1 MAATYA
7 IDEKKLKAQL
17 EESKAPKRMPLE
29 AAIAELVQGHQGTV
43 RFEQGA
49 EVAAAFVTSFHKDP
63 ALRTK
68 TPSPDEQEMLFG
80 FHQAATRPAAF
91 FSTMLA
97 WRGARGLLELALT
110 GARYSL
116 SPWFLLR
123 VAPRPVSGGL
133 LPSLL
138 RFVLAADPSLRA
150 WAKARCR
157 EAKLPRVDQ
166 ATCAFVFNDAEW
178 ANEVIDAWLATPFS
192 REASWEHAALLG
204 TTDDPARVRRFIAYV
219 GDQIQHIGG
228 AAFLSR
234 LVHRLSA
241 EDIEAIFVPLLG
253 AGLKAKWKSSNAEP
267 YAKLVAHVKSE
278 EVARVLA
285 LWMGEKA
292 IAKIADGYFRMH
304 PELASALAPV
314 AKGKGKA
321 APIARALM
329 DSLGRTQI
337 AKPEV
342 ARAEDEAP
350 KTKKTKA
357 TKPVVRSKDEGLPP
371 SLVSPPWAEKKKAPR
386 ETRRVEMIVPH
397 ESLHVTD
404 PKPLR
409 QLTRSREVDARVLD
423 GLAPAQVYGGHI
435 MQLTE
440 PVALEALAGRD
451 AMPGLQVEPFVTWL
465 GDAAVPHVIRFIAA
479 DLTQHHRSLAGA
491 ISPRLGLACAHAS
504 LSLSPSAERTAAR
517 AWLEAH
523 SAEAALGLVPALFG
537 EDESDADVA
546 ERVLCSLDARH
557 PGPVRESLLRY
568 GDSLV
573 QAVRALLDK
582 DPDARFPRKMPNK
595 VKWAA
600 PERLGSLVCRSGV
613 VLSEKHIET
622 FVQMLQISTL
632 NAPYQGALETLALLT
647 PTSRA
652 AFADALLREYLL
664 AGSPPSQ
671 AWILSALALLA
682 PREAIALLKGQMR
695 LWAADGK
702 VALLHESLDTLAWVG
717 TDEALVVVFDAG
729 QRSRYDDTREK
740 VRLILEKVAS
750 ARGISYASLE
760 DQLVPELGLEHGAIT
775 LPLGTR
781 TLTVRLGAHLEAE
794 LLDEAGSRLKAF
806 PRKAKSDL
814 DEAYA
819 KAKAAYVALEEA
831 AESIGRSQ
839 VLRFERAMRD
849 ARRWTM
855 ADLRAHVFA
864 QPLLRHIAAR
874 LIWQVE
880 ETGALFRV
888 AEDLSLADA
897 ADNALPFPASDAH
910 IVIAHPVSAPR
921 LQAFQAWAADYRVLQ
936 PFAQLGR
943 ATFALEARER
953 GASEITRQSGRKS
966 AYLGVLA
973 LTTGMGWKPVAPGD
987 KGIDAITRTPAPG
1000 LVARLALSPGLL
1012 FGGAQGRPE
1021 QTLGALT
1028 LAHTGGTPAPL
1039 EMLEERVLSELLL
1052 DVMQLG

>member
-1 MAATYA
+1 MTATYA

-17 EESKAPKRMPLE
+17 EELKAPKRMPIE
-29 AAIAELVQGHQGTV
+29 AAIAELVQEHWGSV
-43 RFEQGA
+43 AFEAGA
-49 EVAAAFVTSFHKDP
+49 EAAAAFVTGFHMNPDC
-63 ALRTK
+63 RTK
-68 TPSPDEQEMLFG
+68 TPSLDEQEALFG
-80 FHQAATRPAAF
+80 LHQTRMQPSALL
-91 FSTMLA
+91 SMMLV
-97 WRGARGLLELALT
+97 WRGARGLLELGLT
-110 GARYSL
+110 GGRYSL
-116 SPWFLLR
+116 SSSQALR
-123 VAPRPVSGGL
+123 VAPHPVSGPAL
-133 LPSLL
+133 HSLL
-138 RFVLAADPSLRA
+138 RLVLTADPSLGSLA
-150 WAKARCR
+150 NARCKD
-157 EAKLPRVDQ
+157 AQLSHADQ
-166 ATCAFVFNDAEW
+166 ARCALLFNDPAW

-192 REASWEHAALLG
+192 RAASWEHAALLG

-219 GDQIQHIGG
+219 GDHIQYIGS
-228 AAFLSR
+228 AARLAR
-234 LVHRLSA
+234 LVRRLSA
-241 EDIEAIFVPLLG
+241 EDLEAVFVPLLD

-267 YAKLVAHVKSE
+267 YAKLIAHVKSE

-304 PELASALAPV
+304 PDLASALAPV
-314 AKGKGKA
+314 GKGKGKA

-329 DSLGRTQI
+329 DSLGRTQV

-342 ARAEDEAP
+342 ARTEAEAP

-357 TKPVVRSKDEGLPP
+357 TKPVVTSTEEGLPP
-371 SLVSPPWAEKKKAPR
+371 SLVSPPWAEKKRAPR
-386 ETRRVEMIVPH
+386 ETRRVEMIVPP

-404 PKPLR
+404 PKPLP
-409 QLTRSREVDARVLD
+409 QFTRSREVDARVLN
-423 GLAPAQVYGGHI
+423 GLAPANVYGGNI

-479 DLTQHHRSLAGA
+479 DLTRHHRSLAGA

-504 LSLSPSAERTAAR
+504 LSPSAERTAVR
-517 AWLEAH
+517 AWLDAH
-523 SAEAALGLVPALFG
+523 PAEAALGLVPALFG
-537 EDESDADVA
+537 EDENDADVA
-546 ERVLCSLDARH
+546 ERVLRSLDVRH
-557 PGPVRESLLRY
+557 PGPVRESLVRY
-568 GDSLV
+568 GDSLA

-582 DPDARFPRKMPNK
+582 DPHTRFPRKMPNR
-595 VKWAA
+595 VKWAT
-600 PERLGSLVCRSGV
+600 PERLGSLVCSSGV
-613 VLSEKHIET
+613 VLGEKHIET

-632 NAPYQGALETLALLT
+632 DAPYRGAIETLALLT

-671 AWILSALALLA
+671 AWVLTALALLA

-717 TDEALVVVFDAG
+717 TDEALIVVFDAG

-740 VRLILEKVAS
+740 VRVILEKVAS

-760 DQLVPELGLEHGAIT
+760 DQLVPELGLEQGAIT
-775 LPLGTR
+775 LQLGAR

-794 LLDEAGSRLKAF
+794 LLDEEGSLLKAF
-806 PRKAKSDL
+806 PRKAKSDR
-814 DEAYA
+814 DEVYA
-819 KAKAAYVALEEA
+819 NAKAAYVALEEA
-831 AESIGRSQ
+831 ADSIGRSQ

-874 LIWQVE
+874 LIWQVV

-897 ADNALPFPASDAH
+897 ADNAMPLPAGDAH
-910 IVIAHPVSAPR
+910 IVIAHPMDAPK
-921 LQAFQAWAADYRVLQ
+921 LTAFAAWAADYRVLQ
-936 PFAQLGR
+936 PFVQLGR
-943 ATFALEARER
+943 PTFTLDASER
-953 GASEITRQSGRKS
+953 GASQITRQSGRKA
-966 AYLGVLA
+966 AYLSVLA

-987 KGIDAITRTPAPG
+987 KGIDAITRVPAPG

-1028 LAHTGGTPAPL
+1028 LTHTDGTPCSFEKLDA
-1039 EMLEERVLSELLL
+1039 RVLSELLL
-1052 DVMQLG
+1052 DVMQM